1 MPVQDD
7 AREQQ
12 MVDLFNLSVPEDRRR
27 DDIDADLELEELDTP
42 LPFELKSTTKTSV
55 STVRDFGPEH
65 IAKWQNL
72 HWLFAFYDTDGKKLR
87 YCRYASP
94 SDMAP
99 WIAEKERYVL
109 PDLVLAQRAPQL
121 VTHDVLVQV
130 LGDLQR
136 YSTADAKSVMKNQWS
151 AQQYRDNAD
160 LPDGGYSRDRMVH
173 LLQERCGY
181 VIRRGATLNN
191 PHIPR
196 GYLEKLT
203 RIERDHAASLRQL
216 VRTYLAAKEA
226 AESRGETVQV
236 QVDPVVA
243 AQAKAAA
250 TDDATA

>member
-1 MPVQDD
+1 
-7 AREQQ
+7 
-12 MVDLFNLSVPEDRRR
+12 
-27 DDIDADLELEELDTP
+27 
-42 LPFELKSTTKTSV
+42 
-55 STVRDFGPEH
+55 
-65 IAKWQNL
+65 
-72 HWLFAFYDTDGKKLR
+72 
-87 YCRYASP
+87 
-94 SDMAP
+94 
-99 WIAEKERYVL
+99 
-109 PDLVLAQRAPQL
+109 
-121 VTHDVLVQV
+121 VLVQV

-136 YSTADAKSVMKNQWS
+136 YSAADAKSVMKNQWS

>member
-1 MPVQDD
+1 
-7 AREQQ
+7 
-12 MVDLFNLSVPEDRRR
+12 
-27 DDIDADLELEELDTP
+27 
-42 LPFELKSTTKTSV
+42 
-55 STVRDFGPEH
+55 
-65 IAKWQNL
+65 
-72 HWLFAFYDTDGKKLR
+72 
-87 YCRYASP
+87 
-94 SDMAP
+94 
-99 WIAEKERYVL
+99 
-109 PDLVLAQRAPQL
+109 
-121 VTHDVLVQV
+121 
-130 LGDLQR
+130 
-136 YSTADAKSVMKNQWS
+136 
-151 AQQYRDNAD
+151 
-160 LPDGGYSRDRMVH
+160 MVH